1 MMLPWI
7 GLGRPHPHVGQRR
20 TSLFGDPTFGGP
32 DETKKAR
39 SVVALSR
46 VPRGERG
53 TPVFPPAAGQGSERG
68 ISAGI
73 IANGVPTSLVPIL
86 SRAAV
91 RPLVRM
97 PTDQHATTG
106 TCVIGRGVR

>member
-1 MMLPWI
+1 MKLPWI
-7 GLGRPHPHVGQRR
+7 GSGVPRSARLARW
-20 TSLFGDPTFGGP
+20 TSLFGDSAFGGQR
-32 DETKKAR
+32 ETKKAR

-46 VPRGERG
+46 VPWGEQG

-73 IANGVPTSLVPIL
+73 IAIGVPTPIVPIL

-106 TCVIGRGVR
+106 TCVIGQGGK